1 MDKRNM
7 RICKNW
13 LTSIVFILFIYILA
27 YNIIQYV
34 APRLFMRVH
43 EGMECSNAHI
53 NDNSTKLKNLET
65 KFGEYKFF
73 YDILKKRYADQN
85 KTIKSNQKKLNQL
98 QVKCAKC
105 A

>member
-65 KFGEYKFF
+65 KFGEYK
-73 YDILKKRYADQN
+73 YLYEILKNRYADQN

-98 QVKCAKC
+98 QVKCSKC